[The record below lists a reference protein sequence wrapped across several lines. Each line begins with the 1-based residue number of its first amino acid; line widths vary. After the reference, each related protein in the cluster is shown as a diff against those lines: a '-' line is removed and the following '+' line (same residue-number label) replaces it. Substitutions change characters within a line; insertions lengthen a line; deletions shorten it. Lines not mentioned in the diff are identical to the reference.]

1 MNCSTADYPLLELEE
16 KNYEF
21 SGHPLKITMFKG
33 ASLGVSAYV
42 WGPGIVLCRY
52 FEAEKI
58 DFTGKKVLELGSG
71 TGIVGILAVLLGGD
85 VTMTDRPYV
94 LKQIEYNILA
104 NIPLDCR
111 HRSKIRALAWGS
123 DQDSFATDF
132 DIILGSDI
140 VYSPSQF
147 PNLIQ
152 TLLHFCTEKTIIYL
166 CSDVKYREGSAE
178 FHNELVPA
186 QFHSQLIHT
195 NIRHNARTIS
205 EQADD
210 KRSSTASNFTRE
222 VVYPDL
228 FWQCDDVGSP
238 ELWTMKEDTRIIFP
252 AHGPNSSICHWPMFH
267 GLTVDTEPVLPV
279 CILGHQ
285 NPGWELN
292 VELSARRKT
301 HYVLAARNS
310 YPKEYIEVKRGE
322 ISDLNTF
329 ICQS

>member
-1 MNCSTADYPLLELEE
+1 MLPAPELANDTSLSDLRSSMLENVKKATTTWSGSVEARTDRAVSRTGRRLFGDRRETLLTGQRMNSIEENYPLLELEE
-16 KNYEF
+16 KDYEF

-52 FEAEKI
+52 FESEKI

-71 TGIVGILAVLLGGD
+71 TGIVGILTVLLGGD

-104 NIPLDCR
+104 NIPVSSR
-111 HRSKIRALAWGS
+111 HRSRIRALAWGS
-123 DQDSFATDF
+123 DQNSFPTDF

-152 TLLHFCTEKTIIYL
+152 TLLYFCKDKTVIFL

-178 FHNELVPA
+178 FHEELLPV

-195 NIRHNARTIS
+195 SGSCCIYKVTRKVS
-205 EQADD
+205 DD
-210 KRSSTASNFTRE
+210 
-222 VVYPDL
+222 
-228 FWQCDDVGSP
+228 
-238 ELWTMKEDTRIIFP
+238 ED
-252 AHGPNSSICHWPMFH
+252 
-267 GLTVDTEPVLPV
+267 
-279 CILGHQ
+279 
-285 NPGWELN
+285 
-292 VELSARRKT
+292 
-301 HYVLAARNS
+301 
-310 YPKEYIEVKRGE
+310 
-322 ISDLNTF
+322 
-329 ICQS
+329 